1 VVPHDGR
8 AALVRENVIDVST
21 QATAARTFLN
31 GMVSLAGAAGIALLV
46 PLVILLIGMPIALA
60 ARGVAEAA
68 SWLLAL
74 IFG

>member
-1 VVPHDGR
+1 
-8 AALVRENVIDVST
+8 
-21 QATAARTFLN
+21 
-31 GMVSLAGAAGIALLV
+31 MSLAGAAGIALLV

-60 ARGVAEAA
+60 VRGVVEAG